1 MPGVSVRIRIPGLA
15 NLVGRLSPAGQ
26 AQWLDPPIRQM
37 LSKMSM
43 ATEAAVKERTP
54 RDTVAL
60 QRSITSSVDS
70 TIIPKWAKVGTNL
83 KYAEAVEKGS
93 RPHWAPMDALRGW
106 AGRHGIPVVM
116 VWLAIARRGTKANW
130 MFRDGLKAAQSKF
143 QGFADEAGRAISAS
157 FR

>member
-1 MPGVSVRIRIPGLA
+1 MPGTSVHIQIPGLA
-15 NLVGRLSPAGQ
+15 NLARQLSPAGQ
-26 AQWLDPPIRQM
+26 ALWLDPPIRQ
-37 LSKMSM
+37 LLTKMSM
-43 ATEAAVKERTP
+43 AVEAAVKERTP
-54 RDTVAL
+54 RDTAAL

-70 TIIPKWAKVGTNL
+70 AIVPKWAKVGTNL
-83 KYAEAVEKGS
+83 KHAEAVEKGS

-130 MFRDGLKAAQSKF
+130 MFRDGLRAAQSKF
-143 QGFADEAGRAISAS
+143 QGFADEASRAISAS